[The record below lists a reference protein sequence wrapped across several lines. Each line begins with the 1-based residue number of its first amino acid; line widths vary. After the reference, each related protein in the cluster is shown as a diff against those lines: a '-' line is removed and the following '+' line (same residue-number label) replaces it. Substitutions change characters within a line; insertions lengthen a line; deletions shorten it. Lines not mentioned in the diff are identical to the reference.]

1 MAVNKVVRSDGT
13 TLMDITP
20 TTATSADVASGK
32 VFFAANGVQTTGTA
46 SGGTSNNPTLDTEW
60 HDVYSDWAAGYYYDP
75 DNDYAYTQIP
85 STEMIWGSQTARTNT
100 SCTPYTNLIP
110 VKAGEEYRYQNTP
123 IHFDS
128 KNAEMPSIII
138 FDSSKAEVEAYVRTY
153 QDEWTEFT
161 IPSNGAWMAV
171 LYYND
176 QTYYLQKKDVAEDK
190 FEILAD
196 VYSNYRTYVNT
207 VPPTLNTLTKGYI
220 CMGTDDLRRDQTKS
234 LHELYTNNNIPYF
247 MAAIPENAKRCVTDD
262 PYKTNLDY
270 MRLCVAAGGEI
281 VCHNTDQITSSNVD
295 DFDFLNKYFRGNKKE
310 LESYG
315 FTVNGIHKAGGEG
328 YISGRDKRI
337 DSWATMYYEQGD
349 LFGFAYPYFAEREI
363 LEYIGSTSTIDDIVQ
378 NVCVNHGYAFITT
391 HELSTDSQTMFNYL
405 MTKLGQYT
413 RGTDYEFVTP
423 SQLYALLMPSTPPS
437 GGGSGT
443 DSDTKYG
450 ISMSSN
456 VITLTGTDGQTS
468 SVTLPVYTGG
478 VT

>member
-1 MAVNKVVRSDGT
+1 MSVNYVDRAG
-13 TLMDITP
+13 ITYFWNKIK
-20 TTATSADVASGK
+20 DR
-32 VFFAANGVQTTGTA
+32 NG
-46 SGGTSNNPTLDTEW
+46 GGNNPTLDTEW
-60 HDVYSDWAAGYYYDP
+60 QDVYSDWAAGYYYDP

-85 STEMIWGSQTARTNT
+85 STEMIWESQTARTNV
-100 SCTPYTNLIP
+100 SCTPFTNLISVNP
-110 VKAGEEYRYQNTP
+110 GEEYRYLNSP

-138 FDSSKAEVEAYVRTY
+138 FDSSKAEIEAYTRTY

-161 IPSNGAWMAV
+161 IPSNGAYMAV

-176 QTYYLQKKDVAEDK
+176 QTYYLQKKGVAEDK

-196 VYSNYRTYVNT
+196 VYSNYRTYINSA
-207 VPPTLNTLTKGYI
+207 PPVTKTLTKGYI

-234 LHELYTNNNIPYF
+234 LHELYTTNNIPYF
-247 MAAIPENAKRCVTDD
+247 IAAIPDNAKRCITDD

-281 VCHNTDQITSSNVD
+281 ICHNTDQITASNVD
-295 DFDFLNKYFRGNKKE
+295 DFDFINKYFRGNKKE
-310 LESYG
+310 LEAYG
-315 FTVNGIHKAGGEG
+315 FTVNGIHKAGGQG

-337 DSWATMYYEQGD
+337 DSWATMYYEHGD
-349 LFGFAYPYFAEREI
+349 LFGYAYPYLAEREI
-363 LEYIGSTSTIDDIVQ
+363 LEYIGSTSHIDDIVEE
-378 NVCVNHGYAFITT
+378 VCQNHGFVFITT
-391 HELSTDSQTMFNYL
+391 HELSNASQTMFNYL

-413 RGTDYEFVTP
+413 RGTDYDFCTP
-423 SQLYALLMPSTPPS
+423 SELYVMLMPNQPIS
-437 GGGSGT
+437 GGGGT

-450 ISMSSN
+450 LSISSN

-468 SVTLPVYTGG
+468 SVTLPVYNGG

>member
-1 MAVNKVVRSDGT
+1 MANQYKNKVVFNGT
-13 TLMDITP
+13 TLIDLSD
-20 TTATSADVASGK
+20 TTAVQSDVASGK
-32 VFFAANGVQTTGTA
+32 SFYTA
-46 SGGTSNNPTLDTEW
+46 SGQKVLGTGSAGGNNPTLETEW
-60 HDVYSDWAAGYYYDP
+60 KDVYSDWAAGYYYNP

-85 STEMIWGSQTARTNT
+85 STEMIWSSQTARTNT
-100 SCTPYTNLIP
+100 SCTPYSNLIP

-138 FDSSKAEVEAYVRTY
+138 FDSNKAEIEAYTRTY

-196 VYSNYRTYVNT
+196 VYSNYRTYINSA
-207 VPPTLNTLTKGYI
+207 PPVLNTLTKGYI

-247 MAAIPENAKRCVTDD
+247 IAAIPDNVKKCVTDD

-281 VCHNTDQITSSNVD
+281 ICHYTDQITTSNVD

-315 FTVNGIHKAGGEG
+315 FMVNGIHKAGGEG

-337 DSWATMYYEQGD
+337 DSWATMYYEHGD
-349 LFGFAYPYFAEREI
+349 LFGYAYPYLAEREI
-363 LEYIGSTSTIDDIVQ
+363 LEYIGTSHIDSIVQ
-378 NVCVNHGYAFITT
+378 HVCVNHGFAFITT
-391 HELSTDSQTMFNYL
+391 HELSTDSQTLFNYL
-405 MTKLGQYT
+405 MQKLGQYT

-450 ISMSSN
+450 ISMTSN